1 MRSHPFD
8 AMSLIS
14 GIVFA
19 VVAGVYLTGAATG
32 HHVDGHWLLPLALI
46 GLGIAGVAGAV
57 TSAARQQ
64 RTPATTEVPNAG
76 SGDLGPRDLGSGDLG
91 SGDPE

>member
-19 VVAGVYLTGAATG
+19 VVAGVYLTGSATG
-32 HHVDGHWLLPLALI
+32 HHVDGRWLLPLALI
-46 GLGIAGVAGAV
+46 GLGVAGVAGAV

-64 RTPATTEVPNAG
+64 RAMATPSDAGADDVDSTDVDPGGTE
-76 SGDLGPRDLGSGDLG
+76 
-91 SGDPE
+91 